1 MLAQDIAAILPELVL
16 ALYAMGALMW
26 GVFTNQKQAG
36 ITMNWT
42 TALVFAALA
51 LWIGFSPEGT
61 RSAFGGSFTDDYF
74 SRFGKVL
81 ILTSMA
87 LVLLISREHLERI
100 HLLKFEFPVLAA
112 FATLGMMI
120 MVSASDLIVLY
131 MGLELQSLSLYVLAA
146 FHRDSSRSTEA
157 GLKYFV
163 LGALSSGLLLYGAS
177 LSYGYSGTT
186 LFSGI
191 AESATD
197 QMPFGLLYGLVFILV
212 GLAFKVSAA
221 PFHMW
226 VPDVYEG
233 SPTPVTALFA
243 TAPKV
248 AAILLLIRILFEA
261 FGNALSDW
269 QLIIAILSFASMF
282 LGSIAAIGQKDIKRL
297 MAYSSIAHMGFALVG
312 ISAASVEGVQATLV
326 YIVIYVTMNIGI
338 FAFILSMR
346 RDGWH
351 VTDIESLHL
360 YSHYA
365 PTKSLA
371 LLVLLFSMAGI
382 VPMVGFF
389 AKFNVFFAAV
399 NAGLL
404 WLALAGGLASVVGA
418 YYYLRI
424 VYFMYFGDNRDSL
437 DEGTSRIGT
446 SVLVASSMLMV
457 VGVINL
463 FNLSNIAQRAAMAL
477 MN

>member
-16 ALYAMGALMW
+16 ALYAMAALMW

-36 ITMNWT
+36 VTMNWT

-61 RSAFGGSFTDDYF
+61 RSAFGGSFTDDFF
-74 SRFGKVL
+74 SRFGKVI
-81 ILTSMA
+81 ILASMA

-112 FATLGMMI
+112 FAALGMMI

-191 AESATD
+191 AESTTD
-197 QMPFGLLYGLVFILV
+197 EMPFGLLYGLVFILV

-269 QLIIAILSFASMF
+269 QLIIAILSVASMF
-282 LGSIAAIGQKDIKRL
+282 LGSIAAIGQRDIKRL
-297 MAYSSIAHMGFALVG
+297 MAYSSIAHMGFALIG

-326 YIVIYVTMNIGI
+326 YIVIYVIMNIGI

-351 VTDIESLHL
+351 ITDIESLHL

-389 AKFNVFFAAV
+389 AKFNVFFAAI
-399 NAGLL
+399 NSGLL

-437 DEGTSRIGT
+437 DSETSRIGT
-446 SVLVASSMLMV
+446 SILVASSVLMV
-457 VGVINL
+457 VGAINL

-477 MN
+477 LN